1 MPDTTS
7 TFPDRPDT
15 WSLADDGY
23 EQVEMMD
30 YYNVPYIGM
39 RKINRR
45 MTIAQL
51 WEAFRS
57 LPVGPG
63 GGMNASAWVARE
75 SLKVEIEEGR
85 I

>member
-7 TFPDRPDT
+7 TFPSRPSNWT
-15 WSLADDGY
+15 LADDDQ

-30 YYNVPYIGM
+30 YYNVPYIGI
-39 RKINRR
+39 RPIKKRL
-45 MTIAQL
+45 TIKEL
-51 WEAFRS
+51 WSAFKA

-63 GGMNASAWVARE
+63 GGMNVSAWIERE
-75 SLKVEIEEGR
+75 ELKVEIEEGR